1 MKKYRLTFNLS
12 AFILFIIA
20 ILLLTSCNK
29 IINKNTVPNTTNN
42 STNSTNTNNNSSNA
56 QNNSN
61 NSTNNPPKTD
71 YTIKNYYP
79 FKENMRLSYEGS
91 GNEYASKD
99 VYVDFI
105 KGNKLQLRSINAGT
119 TMGQVLQ
126 YENGQLTLIVS
137 KGEFYYRD
145 DLTSLQSNV
154 NEVILKEPLQKGTSW
169 TLSDGRKRSITGT
182 DVDVDTPSGKYKALE
197 VTTTDNNSTIKD
209 YYVVNIGLVKT
220 VFISAG
226 SDIVTS
232 LKKDIPNSPV
242 AQTIKFYYPKITDTD
257 VAIMYKK
264 NTINLKTNEDI
275 KNIFQTNFRKT
286 LIDGTLPLISNNTKI
301 NKLYVNY
308 NENVVYVDFSKEFIT
323 EMNAGT
329 SKENGIL
336 TSVVNTLGDYFNVKE
351 VRLTVDGKEY
361 SSGHILM
368 KKGENFKVN
377 YNNAAEVK

>member
-1 MKKYRLTFNLS
+1 MKKYRTTFAPL
-12 AFILFIIA
+12 IFIIFIVSA
-20 ILLLTSCNK
+20 VLFNSCNK
-29 IINKNTVPNTTNN
+29 ITDNTNKTNSN
-42 STNSTNTNNNSSNA
+42 STINNNT
-56 QNNSN
+56 QNNTSN
-61 NSTNNPPKTD
+61 DTTQKTN
-71 YTIKNYYP
+71 YTIKDYYP
-79 FKENMRLSYEGS
+79 FKENVKLSYEGS

-169 TLSDGRKRSITGT
+169 TLSNGRKRSITGT

-220 VFISAG
+220 VFTSAG

-232 LKKDIPNSPV
+232 LKKNIPNSPV
-242 AQTIKFYYPKITDTD
+242 AQTIKFYYPKITDTN

-264 NTINLKTNEDI
+264 NTVNLKTNDDI
-275 KNIFQTNFRKT
+275 KNIFQTSFRKT
-286 LIDGTLPLISNNTKI
+286 LVDGALPLMSNNTKI
-301 NKLYVNY
+301 NKLYLNY

-368 KKGENFKVN
+368 QKGENFKVN
-377 YNNAAEVK
+377 YNNATEVK